1 MNLPHPALMALGFVG
16 QALFSAR
23 FLVQWLVSEHRRQST
38 IPLAFWYL
46 SVCGGATLLT
56 YAVLRHDPVFVVG
69 QAGGL
74 VVYLRNLMLLRQTRS
89 RSPVGPSRAENVAKT
104 AP

>member
-1 MNLPHPALMALGFVG
+1 MSLPHPSLMAFGFVG

-46 SVCGGATLLT
+46 SIGGGATLLT
-56 YAVLRHDPVFVVG
+56 YAALRHDPVFVVG

-74 VVYLRNLMLLRQTRS
+74 VVYIRNLMLLRQGHAPNSAGRS
-89 RSPVGPSRAENVAKT
+89 R
-104 AP
+104 